1 MSLRIVIPVVSV
13 AILAA
18 AGGFYVGS
26 RNNAAPAPQAVTE
39 QKIDAEAEIKKL
51 TDMINGTESKN
62 VPDTQVV
69 AIVGGENISK
79 KDVED
84 LYTLLKQR
92 SGPNVPPMDEI
103 FWPLV
108 DQIVS
113 SRLVIQAATSEKL
126 DTTADYARA
135 LGMAREQILQEAYVT
150 KLFDSVN
157 DDAALKP
164 LYDKMVAAMKGV
176 QEVKAQHILVDDEAK
191 AKDLIAQL
199 KKGADFAQL
208 AKENSNDPG
217 SKDNGGDL
225 GYFVKDAMV
234 PEFADAAFALNKG
247 DITEIPVK
255 SAFGWHVIKLEDK
268 RERPA
273 PSFEEAKPQLQA
285 QARQELLQSR
295 LAELKEKGKV
305 ELRPADNLPK
315 LATEEAP
322 MASPETVAPAAEGA
336 TAPAA
341 EGAAPQPDAAPKAA
355 E

>member
-18 AGGFYVGS
+18 AGGFYAGS
-26 RNNAAPAPQAVTE
+26 RNNAAPMTQAVTE

-62 VPDTQVV
+62 VPDTQIV
-69 AIVGGENISK
+69 AVVGGENISK

-113 SRLVIQAATSEKL
+113 SRLVIQAATSQKL

-164 LYDKMVAAMKGV
+164 RYDKMVAAMKGV

-247 DITEIPVK
+247 DITETPVK

-305 ELRPADNLPK
+305 ELKPADNLPK
-315 LATEEAP
+315 LVTEEAP

-341 EGAAPQPDAAPKAA
+341 EGAASQPDVAPKAA

>member
-1 MSLRIVIPVVSV
+1 MSLRIVIPVISV
-13 AILAA
+13 AVLAA

-26 RNNAAPAPQAVTE
+26 RNNAAPAPQAATE
-39 QKIDAEAEIKKL
+39 QNINADAEIKKL
-51 TDMINGTESKN
+51 TDMLNGKPTEAAKAAEG
-62 VPDTQVV
+62 QVV
-69 AIVGGENISK
+69 AVVGGENISK

-150 KLFDSVN
+150 KLFDSLN
-157 DDAALKP
+157 DDAKLKP
-164 LYDKMVAAMKGV
+164 LYDKMVEGMKGT
-176 QEVKAQHILVDDEAK
+176 QEVKAQHILVDEEAK

-199 KKGADFAQL
+199 KKGADFAKL

-217 SKDNGGDL
+217 TKDNGGDL

-234 PEFADAAFALNKG
+234 PEFANAAFALNKG
-247 DITEIPVK
+247 DITETPVK

-295 LAELKEKGKV
+295 LTDLKEKGKV
-305 ELRPADNLPK
+305 ELKPADNLPK
-315 LATEEAP
+315 LAVEDTPAP
-322 MASPETVAPAAEGA
+322 QPEMV
-336 TAPAA
+336 APAA
-341 EGAAPQPDAAPKAA
+341 EGAAPEAEAAPKAA